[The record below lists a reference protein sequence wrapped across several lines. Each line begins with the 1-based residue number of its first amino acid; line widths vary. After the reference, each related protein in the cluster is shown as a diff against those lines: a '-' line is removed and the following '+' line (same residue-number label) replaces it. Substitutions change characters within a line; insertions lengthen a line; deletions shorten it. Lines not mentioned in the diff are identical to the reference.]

1 MGIEARALGEV
12 LPAVTSLTS
21 GMDSLAPWTTPS
33 LADEAPP
40 RLSNDQF
47 AAALVVAAAP
57 LPALEMADDV
67 FLAQILRMMD
77 VLPRRADDT
86 VGGKLRH
93 RAYELAI
100 GRYPRQAMEFLVTEA
115 LRDSKF
121 FPSTSECVAIMGRW
135 RRDDAATRSKLAA
148 GVAARHER
156 QARFDEL
163 MRKLAAGECDQA
175 EIDALDDWSKQVG
188 ETRGHLRREEDGTYV
203 SRVRPADQEA

>member
-1 MGIEARALGEV
+1 M
-12 LPAVTSLTS
+12 
-21 GMDSLAPWTTPS
+21 
-33 LADEAPP
+33 DEAPP

-47 AAALVVAAAP
+47 AIALVVADAP
-57 LPALEMADDV
+57 LPALEMADEL
-67 FLAQILRMMD
+67 FLAQILRMLD

-135 RRDDAATRSKLAA
+135 RRDDAAIRSKLAA

-156 QARFDEL
+156 EARFDEV
-163 MRKLAAGECDQA
+163 MCRLAAGECDQA
-175 EIDALDDWSKQVG
+175 EIDALDDWSKQVA
-188 ETRGHLRREEDGTYV
+188 ETRGHLRREEDGSYV
-203 SRVRPADQEA
+203 SRVRA